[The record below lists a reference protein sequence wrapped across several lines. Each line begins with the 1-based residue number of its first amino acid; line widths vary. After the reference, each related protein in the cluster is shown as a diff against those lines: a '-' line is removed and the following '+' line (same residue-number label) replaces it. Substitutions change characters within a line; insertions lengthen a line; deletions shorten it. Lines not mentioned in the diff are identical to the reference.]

1 MLLAFPEATIYVFA
15 DGVVER
21 TPYADVEHV
30 QLMKSFLD
38 NPQRFLRH
46 F

>member
-1 MLLAFPEATIYVFA
+1 VFA
-15 DGVVER
+15 NGAVTP

-30 QLMKSFLD
+30 QLTRSFLE